1 VLRSEAQNFRVAF
14 TANYGYFPAMASDE
28 SKDKAFWETRAR
40 KLSRRINTAWFLQVL
55 AAPLLV
61 TAVAGAVATLVI
73 RREFAEITP
82 LSIGLVILGI
92 LLVLAATVLFIAWKR
107 FERPEQSLVRI
118 EAAQRMDS
126 SLSAASAG
134 VRAWPEPPP
143 NLSKSLSWHLPKT
156 IAPPLA
162 ALAVL
167 ALGLLVPINAKSGI
181 TPPPSRQPQ
190 AWSEIDSQ
198 LEKLAED
205 AMVDEEYIE
214 EMEKRLEQL
223 RSQEE
228 QDWFSHASLEATDS
242 LKVSQNSNI
251 EDLQRDLSEAG
262 KALEALAE
270 NAGKLD
276 SAQKQKLT
284 EEFEKALQGLQNGAM
299 KPNPGLLDK
308 LSELDPDNLGKLSP
322 DQLFQLKE
330 NMEKLQ
336 QSLENAGG
344 EQGQGDDWSDQL
356 LGDQGECPNGT
367 CKDGTCPGGGDCPGH
382 GEGEGPGKGGI
393 DRGPGH
399 DPNVLRGEKD
409 PLGAGELTSLQTKD
423 LSRAIPGDLLQL
435 QDGKHTVDE
444 TASSASA
451 GGAAAAGQGGDRV
464 WKESL
469 APDEQRALKKYFE

>member
-1 VLRSEAQNFRVAF
+1 MV
-14 TANYGYFPAMASDE
+14 SDE
-28 SKDKAFWETRAR
+28 STDQKFWEKRAE
-40 KLSRRINTAWFLQVL
+40 KLSRRINTAWFLQIF

-61 TAVAGAVATLVI
+61 TALVGAIATLVI
-73 RREFAEITP
+73 RREFVEISP
-82 LSIGLVILGI
+82 LSVGFVILG
-92 LLVLAATVLFIAWKR
+92 VLFAVGLIAFFIAMKR

-118 EAAQRMDS
+118 EAAQGMDS

-134 VRAWPEPPP
+134 VRPWPEVPAT
-143 NLSKSLSWHLPKT
+143 LSDSLSWHIPKT

-162 ALAVL
+162 ALVVL
-167 ALGLLVPINAKSGI
+167 ALGLLIPISAKSTT
-181 TPPPSRQPQ
+181 TPPASRQPQ

-205 AMVDEEYIE
+205 AMVDEEYID

-242 LKVSQNSNI
+242 LKESQNSNM
-251 EDLQRDLSEAG
+251 DNLQRDLAEADD
-262 KALEALAE
+262 ALEALAKD
-270 NAGKLD
+270 AGKMD

-299 KPNPGLLDK
+299 KPNPNLLDK
-308 LSELDPDNLGKLSP
+308 LSQLDPNNLGKLSP
-322 DQLFQLKE
+322 EQLSQLKE

-336 QSLENAGG
+336 QSLDNADGQ
-344 EQGQGDDWSDQL
+344 QGQGEDWSDQL
-356 LGDQGECPNGT
+356 LGGEGE
-367 CKDGTCPGGGDCPGH
+367 GQ
-382 GEGEGPGKGGI
+382 GEGEGPGNGGI

-409 PLGAGELTSLQTKD
+409 PLDAGDLTSLEAKD

-444 TASSASA
+444 TGSKATA